1 MIEHMTLCDGCSLMM
16 FDEFGLSTGRKV
28 RKQDLQVGLEI
39 TDGYCDWIIT
49 DVLGDGQFKAVPE
62 DLVTDKYGPQAPILR
77 RRRKPSPSQSEED
90 KTTPSA
96 KHGRNGALRHGGLR
110 QYL

>member
-1 MIEHMTLCDGCSLMM
+1 MNDIAHDTMRWM
-16 FDEFGLSTGRKV
+16 FADDVDEFGLSTGRKV

-62 DLVTDKYGPQAPILR
+62 DLVTDKYGPQAPIT
-77 RRRKPSPSQSEED
+77 EEE
-90 KTTPSA
+90 KETFALS
-96 KHGRNGALRHGGLR
+96 KRGR
-110 QYL
+110 